1 MSMPHYYPI
10 EHIVTFHIYSYIG
23 NNDIY
28 SGNTTLLY
36 LQLVYVRYTVSTLD
50 TCKKLTKLNK
60 LLSTT
65 LKADSEWTFLFC
77 LELLHSLTSPDC
89 MLTVVQFI
97 MSEMME
103 DFDSEQKE
111 SVELC
116 YTGIKVE
123 EIY

>member
-103 DFDSEQKE
+103 DLDSEQKE

>member
-1 MSMPHYYPI
+1 M
-10 EHIVTFHIYSYIG
+10 
-23 NNDIY
+23 
-28 SGNTTLLY
+28 
-36 LQLVYVRYTVSTLD
+36 YVRYTVSTLD

-103 DFDSEQKE
+103 DLDSEQKE

-123 EIY
+123 EI

>member
-50 TCKKLTKLNK
+50 TSKKLTKLNK

-103 DFDSEQKE
+103 DLDSEQKE